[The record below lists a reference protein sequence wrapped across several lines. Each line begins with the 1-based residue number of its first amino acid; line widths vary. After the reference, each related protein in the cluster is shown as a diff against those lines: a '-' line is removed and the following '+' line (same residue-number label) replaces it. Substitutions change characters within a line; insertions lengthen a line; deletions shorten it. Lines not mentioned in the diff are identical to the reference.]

1 MKYVKAKEV
10 KEVKE
15 FEKKVPSIEPQLFIS
30 QLKANSIKCIAK
42 TVCEKNLRFFLKV
55 FIN

>member
-1 MKYVKAKEV
+1 MKYVKA

-30 QLKANSIKCIAK
+30 QLKANS
-42 TVCEKNLRFFLKV
+42 
-55 FIN
+55 